1 MHRQA
6 PRATDALKTLRLDEL
21 ERHLLNDFQRNLPIS
36 ATPFADIAAQLGV
49 GEQAVL
55 DALER
60 LREAGAVSRV
70 GPVFR
75 THRVGASTLAAIAVP
90 PERLEE
96 VAELVNGYRE
106 VNHNYEREHR
116 FNLWFVATAPDEA
129 HLEAV
134 LADIEQ
140 RSGLAVMSLPML
152 DDYHIDL
159 GFDLQWR

>member
-6 PRATDALKTLRLDEL
+6 PQATDAQKTLWLDEL
-21 ERHLLNDFQRNLPIS
+21 ERHLLNDFQRDLPLS
-36 ATPFADIAAQLGV
+36 PTPFADIAAQLGV

-75 THRVGASTLAAIAVP
+75 THRVGASTLAAMAVP

-116 FNLWFVATAPDEA
+116 FNLWFVATAPDEV
-129 HLEAV
+129 HLDAV

-140 RSGLAVMSLPML
+140 RSGLSVMSLPML